1 MPLVFCLNP
10 HHLYKS
16 TVDRILPDPYDE
28 IFRLYTLILNMPM
41 KLGLKLMT
49 SVSSDRMD
57 TEWKFLNHIINKFN
71 GILLIM
77 TRVYFQ
83 CPDTSGIINSC
94 ILKASDPVALK
105 IPQRD
110 KFDINLDVVT
120 WDFFRISSRV
130 NSTAWRC
137 FRQTPHSVSN
147 KGVVNVGYRYLYAM
161 ITLQV
166 PSYSFRLEFI
176 YLSQV
181 KNLINNF
188 LG

>member
-1 MPLVFCLNP
+1 
-10 HHLYKS
+10 
-16 TVDRILPDPYDE
+16 
-28 IFRLYTLILNMPM
+28 M

-71 GILLIM
+71 GILLIV

-120 WDFFRISSRV
+120 WDFFRISSRL
-130 NSTAWRC
+130 NRTAWHC

-147 KGVVNVGYRYLYAM
+147 KGAVER
-161 ITLQV
+161 
-166 PSYSFRLEFI
+166 
-176 YLSQV
+176 
-181 KNLINNF
+181 
-188 LG
+188 